1 MVFSPLDYEWH
12 EWDDNEMIT
21 MVITIKFTI
30 SSYNLEDTILEAFYE
45 LSHWLL
51 LQSYE
56 VSIMIISNLM
66 HENWDLK
73 SITFQ
78 GDKFSRCQNPV
89 LSEEINR
96 K

>member
-1 MVFSPLDYEWH
+1 MVFSPLDYEYH
-12 EWDDNEMIT
+12 EWDDNNGNNN
-21 MVITIKFTI
+21 KFTI
-30 SSYNLEDTILEAFYE
+30 SSYNLEDTILEAFHE